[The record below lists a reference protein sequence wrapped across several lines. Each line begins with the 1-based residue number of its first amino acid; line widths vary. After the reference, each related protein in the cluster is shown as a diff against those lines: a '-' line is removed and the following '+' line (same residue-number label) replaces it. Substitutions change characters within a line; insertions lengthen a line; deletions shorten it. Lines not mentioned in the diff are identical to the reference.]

1 MSLILAGIVS
11 VLILVADQVTKYIVS
26 TNMEINDTVSVNIVN
41 WFVDFHYI
49 ENPGGAWGIMKGK
62 TAILLIITG
71 AIMAVLAFLM
81 IKNAKKSKLFFWA
94 SSLIIAGGIGN
105 MIDRVFHE
113 GLVVDFLRFT
123 FIDFPVFNLADVA
136 VCTGAGLLILY
147 FVLDIIKDAKEKK
160 ADQEETTEETSQ

>member
-41 WFVDFHYI
+41 WFIDFHYI
-49 ENPGGAWGIMKGK
+49 ENDGGAWGMMGGK
-62 TAILLIITG
+62 TTILLIVTG